1 MGGTVWRAKPSSS
14 SFPRRTKN
22 GAAAQ
27 PERRCLLLADYHLS
41 ATLITRGEGRSAVA
55 ASAYRSCSRMYNDY
69 DGVQHDYTRK
79 GGLAYE
85 AVMLPPQASTE
96 WKDREKL
103 WNAVEAAEK
112 SKDSRLAREF
122 NGALPVE
129 LDKEQWIPMLR
140 EFVQREFVDR
150 GMCADLV
157 IHTAKKH
164 NPHFHLM
171 FTVRPLDEKGKWQ
184 AKTQKEYLCARNGEE
199 RGFTADEFKTAQAE
213 GWEKQY
219 QYKVGKKKVYM
230 VPSAGEPQG
239 LERASKYPK
248 STKYGRQ
255 NPISERWNSEEQLR
269 EWRKAWEVA
278 VNQALEK
285 AGRLERVDC
294 RSFKERGIDEQ
305 PTIHEGPPA
314 RAIEAQGGFSERCE
328 MNRIIRMDNR
338 ELRSL
343 KDEVE
348 RLRRAI
354 RDAAQRVVEKVRSV
368 LEIAQTLEK
377 LRWDLIGFRYDR
389 QFNAEQRGKQ
399 REILDDLKPLREKY
413 AANIKFGQK
422 KVKERDRLKK
432 ELASLNPFQF
442 MRKRELERQIA
453 NINGALQGALE
464 EQQDLLFQMGCQSR
478 KDVPLVDHRLAQVQ
492 ENMAKID
499 RANEDFDAAIESTAE
514 EYHNEKA
521 AIPAELRDAVRQ
533 ERSYLRQEQRV
544 PFLRRLQEDRKNYSF
559 ERYQEAERFVDRKL
573 KEQEIRPQ
581 ERPEVVEQRKHEQE
595 AHRAER
601 KNRRY
606 EQSL

>member
-1 MGGTVWRAKPSSS
+1 
-14 SFPRRTKN
+14 
-22 GAAAQ
+22 
-27 PERRCLLLADYHLS
+27 
-41 ATLITRGEGRSAVA
+41 
-55 ASAYRSCSRMYNDY
+55 MYNDY
-69 DGVQHDYTRK
+69 DGVQHDYNRK

-85 AVMLPPQASTE
+85 AVMLPPQAPVE
-96 WKDREKL
+96 WQDREKL

-171 FTVRPLDEKGKWQ
+171 VTLRPLDDNGKWK

-285 AGRLERVDC
+285 AGRPERVDC
-294 RSFKERGIDEQ
+294 RSFEERGIDEQ

-328 MNRIIRMDNR
+328 MNRIIRADNK
-338 ELRSL
+338 ELRNL
-343 KDEVE
+343 KAEIE
-348 RLRRAI
+348 RLKQAI
-354 RDAAQRVVEKVRSV
+354 WDATQKVVEKAKSV
-368 LEIAQTLEK
+368 AEIAQTLEK
-377 LRWDLIGFRYDR
+377 LRWDLIGFRYNR
-389 QFNAEQRGKQ
+389 QFNGEQKAKQ
-399 REILDDLKPLREKY
+399 QEVFNELKPLRERY
-413 AANIKFGQK
+413 SANLKTGRA
-422 KVKERDRLKK
+422 KVKERDKLKK
-432 ELASLNPFQF
+432 ELASLSSLQF
-442 MRKRELERQIA
+442 GRRRELEKRIA
-453 NINGALQGALE
+453 KVNGELQGALE
-464 EQQDLLFQMGCQSR
+464 ERDDLLFQMGCR
-478 KDVPLVDHRLAQVQ
+478 DVKEVPLVDRKLEQVQ
-492 ENMAKID
+492 ENMDKID
-499 RANEDFDAAIESTAE
+499 RINGVFDGAVETTAL
-514 EYHNEKA
+514 EYRREKA
-521 AIPAELRDAVRQ
+521 AVPAELREAVRQ
-533 ERSYLRQEQRV
+533 ERSYLRKEQRL
-544 PFLRRLQEDRKNYSF
+544 PFLRKLQENRKYYSF
-559 ERYQEAERFVDRKL
+559 ERYQDAERFVDRKL
-573 KEQEIRPQ
+573 NEEEILPQ
-581 ERPEVVEQRKHEQE
+581 ERPEVVEQRQ
-595 AHRAER
+595 RNQAEPELSR
-601 KNRRY
+601 LNRTSY
-606 EQSL
+606 NYHMEI

>member
-1 MGGTVWRAKPSSS
+1 
-14 SFPRRTKN
+14 
-22 GAAAQ
+22 
-27 PERRCLLLADYHLS
+27 
-41 ATLITRGEGRSAVA
+41 
-55 ASAYRSCSRMYNDY
+55 MYNDY

-79 GGLAYE
+79 SGLAYE
-85 AVMLPPQASTE
+85 TVMLPPQAPDE

-129 LDKEQWIPMLR
+129 LCKEQWIPMLR
-140 EFVQREFVDR
+140 EFVQKEFVEK

-171 FTVRPLDEKGKWQ
+171 VTVRPLDEKGKWQ
-184 AKTQKEYLCARNGEE
+184 AKTQKEYLCVRNGEE
-199 RGFTADEFKTAQAE
+199 RGLTADEFKTAQAE

-219 QYKVGKKKVYM
+219 PYKVGKKKVYM
-230 VPSAGEPQG
+230 APSAAEVQG
-239 LERASKYPK
+239 LQRVSKYPK

-255 NPISERWNSEEQLR
+255 NPISDRWNSEEQLR

-285 AGRLERVDC
+285 AGRPERVDC
-294 RSFKERGIDEQ
+294 RSFEERGIDEQ

-328 MNRIIRMDNR
+328 MNQIIRADNK

-343 KDEVE
+343 KAEIE
-348 RLRRAI
+348 RLKQAI
-354 RDAAQRVVEKVRSV
+354 RDAAQKVVEKVKSV
-368 LEIAQTLEK
+368 AEIAQTLEK
-377 LRWDLIGFRYDR
+377 LRWDLIGFRYNR
-389 QFNAEQRGKQ
+389 QFNAEQRAKQ
-399 REILDDLKPLREKY
+399 REVFDELKPLRERY
-413 AANIKFGQK
+413 AANLKTGRA
-422 KVKERDRLKK
+422 KVKERDNLKK
-432 ELASLNPFQF
+432 ELTSLSPLQF
-442 MRKRELERQIA
+442 GRKRELEKRIA
-453 NINGALQGALE
+453 NLNADIQGALE
-464 EQQDLLFQMGCQSR
+464 ERDDLLYQMGCR
-478 KDVPLVDHRLAQVQ
+478 DKKEVPLVDRKLEQVQ

-499 RANEDFDAAIESTAE
+499 RINGEFDEAIESTAQ
-514 EYHNEKA
+514 EYRKEKA

-533 ERSYLRQEQRV
+533 ERSYLRKEQRL
-544 PFLRRLQEDRKNYSF
+544 PFLRKLQENRKHYSF

-581 ERPEVVEQRKHEQE
+581 ERPEVVEEKNKTKLSNQRIE
-595 AHRAER
+595 ER
-601 KNRRY
+601 SRKRDYWER
-606 EQSL
+606 

>member
-1 MGGTVWRAKPSSS
+1 MTQNTENSPEQQI
-14 SFPRRTKN
+14 FQMRR
-22 GAAAQ
+22 
-27 PERRCLLLADYHLS
+27 PC
-41 ATLITRGEGRSAVA
+41 
-55 ASAYRSCSRMYNDY
+55 

-79 GGLAYE
+79 SGLAYE
-85 AVMLPPQASTE
+85 AVMLPPQAPAE

-140 EFVQREFVDR
+140 EFVQKEFVDR

-157 IHTAKKH
+157 IHMAKKH

-171 FTVRPLDEKGKWQ
+171 VTVRPLDEGGKWQ
-184 AKTQKEYLCARNGEE
+184 AKTQKEYLCVRNGEE
-199 RGFTADEFKTAQAE
+199 RGFTADEFKAAQAD

-219 QYKVGKKKVYM
+219 QYKVGKKKVYIA
-230 VPSAGEPQG
+230 PSVAEAQG

-269 EWRKAWEVA
+269 EWRKAWEVE
-278 VNQALEK
+278 VNRALEK
-285 AGRLERVDC
+285 AGRTERVDC

-328 MNRIIRMDNR
+328 MNRIIRADNR

-343 KDEVE
+343 KYEVE

-354 RDAAQRVVEKVRSV
+354 RDAAQKVVEKVRSV
-368 LEIAQTLEK
+368 AEIAQTLEK
-377 LRWDLIGFRYDR
+377 LRWDLIGFRYNR
-389 QFNAEQRGKQ
+389 QFNAEQKAKQ
-399 REILDDLKPLREKY
+399 RKVFNELKPLRERY
-413 AANIKFGQK
+413 AANLKTGRA
-422 KVKERDRLKK
+422 KVKERDKLKK
-432 ELASLNPFQF
+432 ELASLSPLQF
-442 MRKRELERQIA
+442 GRRRELEKRIA
-453 NINGALQGALE
+453 KLNGEIQGALE
-464 EQQDLLFQMGCQSR
+464 ERDDLLYQMGCR
-478 KDVPLVDHRLAQVQ
+478 DVKEVPLVDRKLERVQ

-499 RANEDFDAAIESTAE
+499 HINGEFDEAIEATAQ
-514 EYHNEKA
+514 EYSKEKA
-521 AIPAELRDAVRQ
+521 AIPAELREAVRQ
-533 ERSYLRQEQRV
+533 ERSYLRKEQRL
-544 PFLRRLQEDRKNYSF
+544 PFLRKLQENRKHYSF

-573 KEQEIRPQ
+573 GEQEIRPQ
-581 ERPEVVEQRKHEQE
+581 ERPEVVEQQRNEQE
-595 AHRAER
+595 NA
-601 KNRRY
+601 KRRNMMHTHKKHVIR
-606 EQSL
+606 

>member
-1 MGGTVWRAKPSSS
+1 M
-14 SFPRRTKN
+14 
-22 GAAAQ
+22 
-27 PERRCLLLADYHLS
+27 
-41 ATLITRGEGRSAVA
+41 A

-85 AVMLPPQASTE
+85 AVMLPPQAPVE
-96 WKDREKL
+96 WQDREKL

-140 EFVQREFVDR
+140 EFVQKEFVEK
-150 GMCADLV
+150 GMCADLE
-157 IHTAKKH
+157 IHTAKKN

-171 FTVRPLDEKGKWQ
+171 VTVHPLDERGKWQ
-184 AKTQKEYLCARNGEE
+184 AKTQKEYLCVRNGEE
-199 RGFTADEFKTAQAE
+199 KGFTADEYKTAQAE

-219 QYKVGKKKVYM
+219 QYKVGKKKVKM
-230 VPSAGEPQG
+230 APSAAEAQG
-239 LERASKYPK
+239 LERVSKYPK

-269 EWRKAWEVA
+269 KWRKAWEIA
-278 VNQALEK
+278 VNEALEK
-285 AGRLERVDC
+285 ASRPERVDC
-294 RSFKERGIDEQ
+294 RSFKERGIGEQ

-314 RAIEAQGGFSERCE
+314 RVIEAQGGFSERCE
-328 MNRIIRMDNR
+328 MNRIIRTDNK

-343 KDEVE
+343 KDEIE

-354 RDAAQRVVEKVRSV
+354 RDAAQKVVEKIKSV
-368 LEIAQTLEK
+368 PEIAQTLEK
-377 LRWDLIGFRYDR
+377 LHWDLIGFRYNR
-389 QFNAEQRGKQ
+389 QFNAEQKGKQ

-413 AANIKFGQK
+413 AANIKYGQK
-422 KVKERDRLKK
+422 KAKERDCLKK

-453 NINGALQGALE
+453 NINGALQSALE

-478 KDVPLVDHRLAQVQ
+478 KDIPLVDRRLAQVQ
-492 ENMAKID
+492 ENMDKID
-499 RANEDFDAAIESTAE
+499 RTNGEFDTAIESTAE
-514 EYHNEKA
+514 KYRNEKS
-521 AIPAELRDAVRQ
+521 AIPAELREAVRQ
-533 ERSYLRQEQRV
+533 ERGYLRQDQRL

-559 ERYQEAERFVDRKL
+559 ERYQEAERFVDRAL
-573 KEQEIRPQ
+573 KEQKISPQ
-581 ERPEVVEQRKHEQE
+581 ERPEVVEQRKREQ
-595 AHRAER
+595 AER
-601 KNRRY
+601 WEQKQGRRY
-606 EQSL
+606 HETER

>member
-1 MGGTVWRAKPSSS
+1 
-14 SFPRRTKN
+14 
-22 GAAAQ
+22 
-27 PERRCLLLADYHLS
+27 
-41 ATLITRGEGRSAVA
+41 
-55 ASAYRSCSRMYNDY
+55 MYNDY
-69 DGVQHDYTRK
+69 DGVQHDYNRK

-85 AVMLPPQASTE
+85 AVMLPPQAPVE
-96 WKDREKL
+96 WQDREKL

-171 FTVRPLDEKGKWQ
+171 VTVRPLDEKGKWQ
-184 AKTQKEYLCARNGEE
+184 AKTQKEYLCVRNCEE
-199 RGFTADEFKTAQAE
+199 RGFTADEFKTAQTDD
-213 GWEKQY
+213 WEKQY
-219 QYKVGKKKVYM
+219 PYKVGKKKVYM
-230 VPSAGEPQG
+230 APSAAKVLG

-269 EWRKAWEVA
+269 EWRKAWEAA

-285 AGRLERVDC
+285 AGRSERVDC
-294 RSFKERGIDEQ
+294 RSFEERGIDEQ

-328 MNRIIRMDNR
+328 MNRVIRADNK

-343 KDEVE
+343 KAEIE
-348 RLRRAI
+348 RLKQAI
-354 RDAAQRVVEKVRSV
+354 RDAAQKVVEKVKSV
-368 LEIAQTLEK
+368 AEIAQTLEK
-377 LRWDLIGFRYDR
+377 LRWDLIGFRYNR
-389 QFNAEQRGKQ
+389 QFNAEQRAKQ
-399 REILDDLKPLREKY
+399 REVFDELKPLRERY
-413 AANIKFGQK
+413 AANLKTGRA
-422 KVKERDRLKK
+422 KVKERDNLKK
-432 ELASLNPFQF
+432 ELTSLSPLQF
-442 MRKRELERQIA
+442 GRKRELEKRIA
-453 NINGALQGALE
+453 NLNADIQGALE
-464 EQQDLLFQMGCQSR
+464 ERDDLLYQMGCR
-478 KDVPLVDHRLAQVQ
+478 DKKEVPLVDRKLEQVQ

-499 RANEDFDAAIESTAE
+499 RINGEFDEAIESTAQ
-514 EYHNEKA
+514 EYSNEKA
-521 AIPAELRDAVRQ
+521 AIPAELRGAVRQ
-533 ERSYLRQEQRV
+533 ERSYLRKEQRS
-544 PFLRRLQEDRKNYSF
+544 PFLRKLQENRKHYSF

-573 KEQEIRPQ
+573 NEEEIRPQ
-581 ERPEVVEQRKHEQE
+581 ERPEVVEERKHKQE

>member
-1 MGGTVWRAKPSSS
+1 
-14 SFPRRTKN
+14 
-22 GAAAQ
+22 
-27 PERRCLLLADYHLS
+27 
-41 ATLITRGEGRSAVA
+41 
-55 ASAYRSCSRMYNDY
+55 MYNDY

-79 GGLAYE
+79 RGLAYE
-85 AVMLPPQASTE
+85 AVMLPPQAPAE

-129 LDKEQWIPMLR
+129 LDKEQWIPLLR
-140 EFVQREFVDR
+140 EFVQREFVDW

-164 NPHFHLM
+164 NPHFHLIV
-171 FTVRPLDEKGKWQ
+171 TVRPLDENGKWQ

-219 QYKVGKKKVYM
+219 QYRVGKEKVYM
-230 VPSAGEPQG
+230 APSEAEAQG
-239 LERASKYPK
+239 LQRASKYPK

-255 NPISERWNSEEQLR
+255 NPVSERWNSEEQLR

-278 VNQALEK
+278 VNQELEK
-285 AGRLERVDC
+285 AGRPERVDC

-328 MNRIIRMDNR
+328 MNRMIRANNR

-343 KDEVE
+343 KAEIE
-348 RLRRAI
+348 WFKRAV
-354 RDAAQRVVEKVRSV
+354 RDAAQKVVEKVKSV
-368 LEIAQTLEK
+368 KDIAQTLEK
-377 LRWDLIGFRYDR
+377 LRWDLIGFRYNR
-389 QFNAEQRGKQ
+389 QFNAEQKAKQ
-399 REILDDLKPLREKY
+399 REVFDELKPLRERY
-413 AANIKFGQK
+413 AANLKTGRA
-422 KVKERDRLKK
+422 KVKERDKLKK
-432 ELASLNPFQF
+432 ELASLTPLQF
-442 MRKRELERQIA
+442 GRKRELEKQIA
-453 NINGALQGALE
+453 KISADIQGALE
-464 EQQDLLFQMGCQSR
+464 ERDDLLRQMGCQD
-478 KDVPLVDHRLAQVQ
+478 KKEVPLVDRKLEQVQ
-492 ENMAKID
+492 ENMDKID
-499 RANEDFDAAIESTAE
+499 RINGEFDEAVESTVQ
-514 EYHNEKA
+514 EYRNEKA
-521 AIPAELRDAVRQ
+521 AIPAELREAVRQ
-533 ERSYLRQEQRV
+533 ERSYLRKEQRL
-544 PFLRRLQEDRKNYSF
+544 PFLRKLQENRKYYSF
-559 ERYQEAERFVDRKL
+559 ERYQNAERFVDRKL
-573 KEQEIRPQ
+573 NEEEIRPQ

-595 AHRAER
+595 AHRVER